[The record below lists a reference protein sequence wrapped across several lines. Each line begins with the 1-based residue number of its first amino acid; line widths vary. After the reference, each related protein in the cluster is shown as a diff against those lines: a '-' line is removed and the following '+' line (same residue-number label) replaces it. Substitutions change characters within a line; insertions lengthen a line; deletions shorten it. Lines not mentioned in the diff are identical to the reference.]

1 VSSGSGPSTV
11 AVATA
16 ILSTTAETVIAT
28 LPPSNWSSN
37 PVGVLLTADVVATFA
52 AAGTVTFRIRQGTL
66 TGTLVTGTTAV
77 YTAAA
82 AITTVPAGPGEFLDA
97 SAFGQGPTQ
106 QGVYVLTAQA
116 SVANNVTPTGGVLSL
131 ETVAPVQ

>member
-1 VSSGSGPSTV
+1 MSSGSGPSAV

-28 LPPSNWSSN
+28 LPPSNWSGN
-37 PVGVLLTADVVATFA
+37 PAGVLLTADVVATFA
-52 AAGTVTFRIRQGTL
+52 AAGTVTFRIRQGAL
-66 TGTLVTGTTAV
+66 AGTLVAGTTAV
-77 YTAAA
+77 YTAAGA
-82 AITTVPAGPGEFLDA
+82 VATVPVGPGEFLDA
-97 SAFGQGPTQ
+97 SAFGPGPTQ

-131 ETVAPVQ
+131 ETVAAVQ